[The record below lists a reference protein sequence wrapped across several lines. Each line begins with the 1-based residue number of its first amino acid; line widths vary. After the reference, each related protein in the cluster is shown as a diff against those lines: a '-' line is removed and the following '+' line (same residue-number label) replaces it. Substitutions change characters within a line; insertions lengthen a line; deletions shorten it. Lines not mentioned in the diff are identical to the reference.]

1 MSSELY
7 QIEILERENNHFKIR
22 IEDIHGDL
30 CLPEKDAGFILAEMM
45 FNYEYQL
52 PTPIYDY
59 YRQSQFLP
67 TFGIAATEQEYTN
80 FLENNPQSRN
90 YFEWA
95 DLLFGKKVD
104 SNLEEYAMYNKYR
117 DAFFRYKP
125 KASAV
130 SYQIIDG
137 VRRYYYYVQDRDLF
151 YQIACKL
158 VHNIQTLETGWVR
171 KDYTKWGI
179 FSFEIDNQIAFLVPN
194 WKAGDT
200 WDTGMC
206 PF

>member
-30 CLPEKDAGFILAEMM
+30 SLPEKDAGFILAEMM

-59 YRQSQFLP
+59 YRKQQFLP
-67 TFGIAATEQEYTN
+67 TFGIVATEAEYTN
-80 FLENNPQSRN
+80 FLENNPESRN

-137 VRRYYYYVQDRDLF
+137 VRHYYYYVQDRTLF
-151 YQIACKL
+151 YQNACKL
-158 VHNIQTLETGWVR
+158 VHNIQTLETGWVT
-171 KDYTKWGI
+171 KDYTQWGI
-179 FSFEIDNQIAFLVPN
+179 FSFEIDTKIAFLVPN
-194 WKAGDT
+194 WKAGDI